1 MARNTDELLKQSNL
15 RMFAQWGGARPNNKM
30 AFAGVNA
37 QYLYLDGVSNPVA
50 GDASPIRVPHP
61 TVRGA
66 FKLVG
71 RSISAPDLPKATLT
85 IHEKRKALPRG
96 LVGERCSFN
105 LYEYAGMCADLS
117 DQISGWDDYIL
128 VYSGAMVNS
137 ADHGART
144 QREGDDPLTTQLGIT
159 LDSLYPVGR
168 LAFGEQAAATT
179 AAAVFDVTYGNSLR
193 CGVCG
198 PTNDGTKWLY
208 SVTNGAVAAKPGIL
222 YSVDGGANWTLLAI
236 STAANADVPVNI
248 RIMGQ
253 TLFVTVLAA
262 SVSEIHWTT
271 INAQTGVPSSS
282 FTKVTTGFVAAKNAQ
297 DAFVV
302 NGSDAFIAGKAGYIY
317 RTSDPTAGVSVA
329 AIVHATY
336 DVLRI
341 HGDGDTTLLAVG
353 KTGLCMK
360 STNGGLTWSATTTSP
375 EAADLTA
382 VCVLDEFRF
391 WVASA
396 TKLYYTLDGG
406 ETWTQATWAAVGA
419 SAISDIIA
427 PTMDVIHV
435 AYVASSVG
443 KICTSW
449 NGGATFTTL
458 APRISGLPTCLSI
471 NKLAAPRTENAAVD
485 ANNLMGGTSLTGSP
499 NDGSIFL
506 GIAAVL

>member
-159 LDSLYPVGR
+159 LDSIYPVGR
-168 LAFGEQAAATT
+168 LAFGEQAAATV
-179 AAAVFDVTYGNSLR
+179 AAVGVADVIYGNSLR
-193 CGVCG
+193 CGSCG
-198 PTNDGTKWLY
+198 PANDGSKWLY
-208 SVTNGAVAAKPGIL
+208 SVVNGAAGSKPGIV

-236 STAANADVPVNI
+236 STTANNDQPAFI

-253 TLFVTVLAA
+253 TIFVGIIAA

-302 NGSDAFIAGKAGYIY
+302 NGSDCFIAGKAGYIY
-317 RTSDPTAGVSVA
+317 RTSDPSAGVTVA
-329 AIVHATY
+329 AIVDAVK

-341 HGDGDTTLLAVG
+341 HGDGDTTMLAVG
-353 KTGLCMK
+353 ATGLCMK
-360 STNGGLTWSATTTSP
+360 STNGGLTWAATTTSP
-375 EAADLTA
+375 EAANLTA
-382 VCVLDEFRF
+382 VCVLDEYRY

-396 TKLYYTLDGG
+396 TKLWYTLDGG
-406 ETWTQATWAAVGA
+406 ETWTQATWGAVGA
-419 SAISDIIA
+419 TAISDIIA

-435 AYVASSVG
+435 AYLATTG

-449 NGGATFTTL
+449 NGGNTFTTA
-458 APRISGLPTCLSI
+458 APRISGLPTSSSI
-471 NKLAAPRTENAAVD
+471 NRLAAPRTENPAVD
-485 ANNLMGGTSLTGSP
+485 ANNLMGGTTLTGP
-499 NDGSIFL
+499 DGSIFL